1 MEQKHNMAKT
11 NGNPGMSSNLRLN
24 KKITPTIIPTNIIPT
39 NIIPTNIGNI
49 IFGLKYFLQSIFF
62 ILHKPITY
70 TSLLQKC
77 QGTIAHNV
85 PAAYDGWRP
94 G

>member
-24 KKITPTIIPTNIIPT
+24 EKITPTIT
-39 NIIPTNIGNI
+39 PTNIGNI

-62 ILHKPITY
+62 ILHNK
-70 TSLLQKC
+70 
-77 QGTIAHNV
+77 
-85 PAAYDGWRP
+85 
-94 G
+94 